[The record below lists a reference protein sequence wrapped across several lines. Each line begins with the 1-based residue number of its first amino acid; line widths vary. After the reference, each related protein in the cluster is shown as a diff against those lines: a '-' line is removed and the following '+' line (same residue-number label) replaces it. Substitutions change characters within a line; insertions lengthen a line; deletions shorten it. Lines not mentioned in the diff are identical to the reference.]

1 MDLQALWLTLRLATT
16 TTLVLLLAGI
26 PIAWWIVTTRARWR
40 PLVEAATTLPLL
52 LPPTVLGFYLLVL
65 LGPATGFGRDTTRL
79 LGHPIAFTFSGLV
92 IGSVLYSLPFAV
104 QPLAAG
110 FRAVEPALIEQAQL
124 LGASSFRILT
134 RILLPLS
141 THSLIAAAALCFTHT
156 IGEFGV
162 VLMIGGDIPGA
173 TRTLSIAL
181 YDQIQDF
188 SYASAN
194 RTSLLLIAVA
204 LIALLLLYTRRN
216 QAGAGKSAVTPTG
229 SPQSKPR
236 TEPQHK
242 GSAPGSVISQ
252 AKPETEKRPGS
263 PHSRGPQRAR
273 FWPGGVDSKR
283 QTPPLPEL
291 RANSTSPP
299 PQKYRAEIAI
309 RHHQGA
315 FTLQANLCLTTPW
328 TVIFGPSGAGK
339 STLLRILA
347 GLTTPDQ
354 GHIQLAGRTLL
365 ETQNKKTKSQIAI
378 PPGRRSIGFLTQQ
391 PSLFPHMS
399 VRDNVA
405 FGIRHLPAEPRAH
418 RVAAMLHIFGAES
431 LAHRRPPQLSG
442 GESQRIALARA
453 LAPAPALLLLDE
465 PLAGLDD
472 TSANDILTRL
482 LSLDLRVLYVSHD
495 LAEIWSIPGEVIL
508 LESGRVTATGPLRTI
523 LAPRRDD
530 LLRQLTL

>member
-1 MDLQALWLTLRLATT
+1 MDLQALWLTLRLATA
-16 TTLVLLLAGI
+16 TTLILLFAGI
-26 PIAWWIVTTRARWR
+26 PLAYWIVRTRAPWR

-65 LGPATGFGRDTTRL
+65 LGPATAFGRATTRL

-92 IGSVLYSLPFAV
+92 IGSLLYSLPFAV

-110 FRAVEPALIEQAQL
+110 FRAVDPALIEQAQL
-124 LGASSFRILT
+124 LGASPLRILT

-181 YDQIQDF
+181 YDQVQDF
-188 SYASAN
+188 SYPAAN

-204 LIALLLLYTRRN
+204 LIALLLLYTRTN
-216 QAGAGKSAVTPTG
+216 QPGANDPGPPEPEPEPKPKPKTKTK
-229 SPQSKPR
+229 PQ
-236 TEPQHK
+236 TE
-242 GSAPGSVISQ
+242 
-252 AKPETEKRPGS
+252 TMPGS
-263 PHSRGPQRAR
+263 PHS
-273 FWPGGVDSKR
+273 KK
-283 QTPPLPEL
+283 QTPLLAEHQE
-291 RANSTSPP
+291 NSVPAPS
-299 PQKYRAEIAI
+299 QKYSSTVII
-309 RHHQGA
+309 HHQQGNFSLEAA
-315 FTLQANLCLTTPW
+315 FPLTTPW
-328 TVIFGPSGAGK
+328 TVVFGPSGAGK

-347 GLTTPDQ
+347 GLITPTE

-365 ETQNKKTKSQIAI
+365 KTQNTGPKNQIAL
-378 PPGRRSIGFLTQQ
+378 PPGRRTIGFLTQQ

-399 VRDNVA
+399 VRENVA
-405 FGIRHLPAEPRAH
+405 FGIRHLPTEPRAH
-418 RVAAMLHIFGAES
+418 RVAAMLEMFGAEA
-431 LAHRRPPQLSG
+431 LAARRPPQLSG
-442 GESQRIALARA
+442 GESQRVALARA
-453 LAPAPALLLLDE
+453 LAPAPQLLLLDE

-472 TSANDILTRL
+472 ASANDILTRL

-495 LAEIWSIPGEVIL
+495 LAEIWRIPGEVVL